1 MMSGLTAQ
9 QRNRVVI
16 WGSAVFLV
24 GFVVRLVLVLKTY
37 PHELSVSEPVNIALS
52 LVRTGKYAD
61 AYGAGVGPTAHS
73 APLHPLFL
81 SVLFRIFGTGAAGS
95 LAMEMSAAIAISL
108 SFALL
113 PVLAVTSGLGLNS
126 GVLAGFAGALLP
138 VNFWS
143 QTSGTF
149 DQPFT
154 SALLVALCI
163 LLCRVWGAASFTKAD
178 GAVFGVVAGI
188 GCLLNPALI
197 QILVAWAIVTAFR
210 FRQQLRQVLWFLAV
224 SSLCALLIMT
234 PWAIRNYVTLGSLI
248 WTRSNFGLELQRSNN
263 DMFTTDNEHNVLTA
277 EWLRTNPFTTE
288 SERAKVR
295 MSGEVTYQR
304 AEQEEAFAWI
314 RTHKRRFLVLT
325 AERVRLFWL
334 PRMRRPWQTL
344 FETCLTIMALCGLV
358 VALWKGKT
366 RAWLM
371 SAVLISYPTVYVITQ
386 VSPRFRLPIES
397 ILFLFSAYAVSSLC
411 TRFREDAPI
420 RLPGGQ

>member
-81 SVLFRIFGTGAAGS
+81 SVLFRIFGTGAIGS
-95 LAMEMSAAIAISL
+95 LAMEISAIIAISL

-113 PVLAVTSGLGLNS
+113 PSLAVASELGLNS

-163 LLCRVWGAASFTKAD
+163 LLCRVWGAASFTKAE

-188 GCLLNPALI
+188 GCLLNPCLI
-197 QILVAWAIVTAFR
+197 QVLVAWAIVTAFR
-210 FRQQLRQVLWFLAV
+210 FRQQLRQVLWFCAV
-224 SSLCALLIMT
+224 SGLCVVLILA
-234 PWAIRNYVTLGSLI
+234 PWAIRNYVALGSLI
-248 WTRSNFGLELQRSNN
+248 WTRSNFGMELQHSNN
-263 DMFTTDNEHNVLTA
+263 DMFTADLEYNVRMA
-277 EWLRTNPFTTE
+277 EWLRVNPFTSE
-288 SERAKVR
+288 SEQAKVR
-295 MSGEVTYQR
+295 MSGEVAYQR
-304 AEQEEAFAWI
+304 AEQQEAFAWI

-334 PRMRRPWQTL
+334 PRMQRPWQTL
-344 FETCLTIMALCGLV
+344 FETCLTITALCGLI
-358 VALWKGKT
+358 VALWKRNT
-366 RAWLM
+366 YAWIL
-371 SAVLISYPTVYVITQ
+371 SAVLISYPSVYYLIEM
-386 VSPRFRLPIES
+386 SPRFRLPIES
-397 ILFLFSAYAVSSLC
+397 ILFLFSAYAVWSLFAH
-411 TRFREDAPI
+411 FRETLQF
-420 RLPGGQ
+420 RR